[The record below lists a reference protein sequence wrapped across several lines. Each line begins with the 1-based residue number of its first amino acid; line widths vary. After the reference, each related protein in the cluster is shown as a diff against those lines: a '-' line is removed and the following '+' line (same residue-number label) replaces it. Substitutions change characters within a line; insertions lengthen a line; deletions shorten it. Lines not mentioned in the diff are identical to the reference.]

1 MKIILGGEGTRLLQ
15 RMRGLSPLFR
25 LTKLSS
31 CLRGGKHGSW
41 LQTSERTGLATSQ
54 LYQLQIP
61 KRGNATGQRLGIYTA
76 SPKIK
81 MCYNEIHVPPP
92 RLVVSIEGKEEVGGL
107 KEKFFY
113 RLILS
118 KLFEL

>member
-1 MKIILGGEGTRLLQ
+1 
-15 RMRGLSPLFR
+15 MRGLSPLFR
-25 LTKLSS
+25 LAKLSS

-61 KRGNATGQRLGIYTA
+61 KRGNATGQKLGIYTA
-76 SPKIK
+76 SPKMK

-107 KEKFFY
+107 KGKFLY

>member
-1 MKIILGGEGTRLLQ
+1 
-15 RMRGLSPLFR
+15 MRGLSPLFR
-25 LTKLSS
+25 LSKLSS
-31 CLRGGKHGSW
+31 CLRAGKHGSW

-61 KRGNATGQRLGIYTA
+61 KRGNATGQKLGIYTA
-76 SPKIK
+76 SPKMK

-107 KEKFFY
+107 KGKFLY

>member
-1 MKIILGGEGTRLLQ
+1 
-15 RMRGLSPLFR
+15 MRGLSPLFR
-25 LTKLSS
+25 LAKLSS

-107 KEKFFY
+107 KERKVD
-113 RLILS
+113 LS
-118 KLFEL
+118 SDSVQTV

>member
-1 MKIILGGEGTRLLQ
+1 
-15 RMRGLSPLFR
+15 MRGLSPLFR